1 MKARR
6 EIGGT
11 AYRLFEGDREIGF
24 IRGGTVGFT
33 GFVNAEE
40 AALSGRVAHHA
51 LVARRN
57 QQRPW
62 TPSLPPDH
70 RILLDQDGRRLVVA
84 PEGILATLTPPAAG
98 PQDEGGWSVELELN
112 SSERFEVLTI
122 ARARAMWT
130 SLLGFGVAGRMR
142 QFSELSP
149 VPA

>member
-6 EIGGT
+6 EIVGT
-11 AYRLFEGDREIGF
+11 AYRLFEGNREIGF

-40 AALSGRVAHHA
+40 AALAGRVAHLA
-51 LVARRN
+51 LAARRTKR
-57 QQRPW
+57 RPW

-70 RILLDQDGRRLVVA
+70 RILSDQDGRRLVVA
-84 PEGILATLTPPAAG
+84 PEGILATLTPP
-98 PQDEGGWSVELELN
+98 PPEQQEEGGWSVELELIP
-112 SSERFEVLTI
+112 SERFEVLTI

-130 SLLGFGVAGRMR
+130 SLLGFGIAGRMR
-142 QFSELSP
+142 QFTEMSP

>member
-1 MKARR
+1 MKAQR

-11 AYRLFEGDREIGF
+11 SYRLFEGNREIGF

-40 AALSGRVAHHA
+40 AALAGRVAHLA
-51 LVARRN
+51 LAARRN
-57 QQRPW
+57 KPRPW

-70 RILLDQDGRRLVVA
+70 RIVTDQGGHQLVVA
-84 PEGILATLTPPAAG
+84 PEGILATLTPPPAG
-98 PQDEGGWSVELELN
+98 KQDGGWSVQLELLPG
-112 SSERFEVLTI
+112 ERFEVLTI

-130 SLLGFGVAGRMR
+130 SLLGFGIAGRMR
-142 QFSELSP
+142 QFSEMSP

>member
-40 AALSGRVAHHA
+40 AALAGRVAHLA

-57 QQRPW
+57 KQRPW

-70 RILLDQDGRRLVVA
+70 RILTDQDGRRLVVA
-84 PEGILATLTPPAAG
+84 PEGILATLTPPPAG
-98 PQDEGGWSVELELN
+98 GSRFSRSPAPGRCGPRCSASASPGVCGN
-112 SSERFEVLTI
+112 SPR
-122 ARARAMWT
+122 
-130 SLLGFGVAGRMR
+130 
-142 QFSELSP
+142 
-149 VPA
+149 

>member
-11 AYRLFEGDREIGF
+11 AYRLFEGNREIGF
-24 IRGGTVGFT
+24 IRGGTVGFI

-40 AALSGRVAHHA
+40 AALAGRVAHLA
-51 LVARRN
+51 LAARRN
-57 QQRPW
+57 KRRPW

-70 RILLDQDGRRLVVA
+70 RILTDQDGRRLVVA
-84 PEGILATLTPPAAG
+84 PEGILATLTPPPAG
-98 PQDEGGWSVELELN
+98 QQEEGGWGVELELIP
-112 SSERFEVLTI
+112 SERFEVLTI

-142 QFSELSP
+142 QFTEMSP

>member
-33 GFVNAEE
+33 GFVNTEE
-40 AALSGRVAHHA
+40 AALAGRVAHLA

-57 QQRPW
+57 KQRPW

-70 RILLDQDGRRLVVA
+70 RILTEQGGRRLVVG
-84 PEGILATLTPPAAG
+84 PEGILATLTPPSAAE
-98 PQDEGGWSVELELN
+98 QEAGW
-112 SSERFEVLTI
+112 RFYV
-122 ARARAMWT
+122 
-130 SLLGFGVAGRMR
+130 G
-142 QFSELSP
+142 
-149 VPA
+149 

>member
-11 AYRLFEGDREIGF
+11 AYRLFEGNREIGF

-33 GFVNAEE
+33 GFGNAEE
-40 AALSGRVAHHA
+40 AALAGRVAHLA

-57 QQRPW
+57 KQRPW

-70 RILLDQDGRRLVVA
+70 RILTDLDGRRLVVA
-84 PEGILATLTPPAAG
+84 PEGILATLTPPPPG
-98 PQDEGGWSVELELN
+98 QQDGGWSVELELIP
-112 SSERFEVLTI
+112 SERFEVLTI

-130 SLLGFGVAGRMR
+130 SLLGFGIAGRMQ
-142 QFSELSP
+142 QFTDGSP